1 MKHNLMIGESLQVFK
16 QKTWDHGTKTN
27 KNYNLVMKYLIIHF
41 FPPKALQR
49 QKRYQRRGIY
59 KPHGTKIREFIY
71 RIDDMV
77 EYLENF
83 PPFVS
88 NQDLPEDK
96 ILYMAEFSLPREFQK
111 ELIIQGFD
119 SMTQGLT
126 ELVELC

>member
-1 MKHNLMIGESLQVFK
+1 
-16 QKTWDHGTKTN
+16 
-27 KNYNLVMKYLIIHF
+27 
-41 FPPKALQR
+41 
-49 QKRYQRRGIY
+49 
-59 KPHGTKIREFIY
+59 
-71 RIDDMV
+71 MV